1 MQDPV
6 SSLRLFVLLLPHYDA
21 PPKLLHIDL
30 NSFANGYNIKK
41 QMRGIRVG
49 IRVLERREEILSW
62 VERVNRKGVAQLDDL
77 YVLVTWFS
85 H

>member
-21 PPKLLHIDL
+21 APKLLHIDL

-41 QMRGIRVG
+41 QMRG